1 MISKSK
7 HLPQR
12 TCIACRQIKEKK
24 ALIRLVR
31 ADNEAVEV
39 DISGK
44 KPGRG
49 AYLCPNKACWEM
61 ALKKN
66 RLEHALRTKLSDAS
80 CQSFISPKIKKRKP
94 LEAEPVEEIG
104 EEEPVEIPS
113 IPEAP
118 SEKPEEK
125 QIRFAEDIL
134 AEALKV
140 KIPDKIKDETKGKR
154 KGKVIKYKKQ
164 DEHFIDDGSEA

>member
-1 MISKSK
+1 MNSKSK

-49 AYLCPNKACWEM
+49 AYLCPNKACWEI
-61 ALKKN
+61 ALKKK
-66 RLEHALRTKLSDAS
+66 RLEYALRTKLRNTN
-80 CQSFISPKIKKRKP
+80 CQSLIEYSHN
-94 LEAEPVEEIG
+94 L
-104 EEEPVEIPS
+104 
-113 IPEAP
+113 
-118 SEKPEEK
+118 PEE
-125 QIRFAEDIL
+125 
-134 AEALKV
+134 
-140 KIPDKIKDETKGKR
+140 
-154 KGKVIKYKKQ
+154 
-164 DEHFIDDGSEA
+164 S